1 MSFAMSRE
9 KTWEA
14 LVKRAESRVTEALLH
29 LQRSRRQLA
38 EFRANRERLE
48 VMRDE
53 YRNRLQQ
60 AQSKAHAMSDN
71 TVYRN
76 FIARIE
82 TLQQQMRESEAI
94 AQKAVSLAEKRHR
107 EAEAERVKMEWLQ
120 KREHEKVR
128 HEREAREQRR
138 MEEAAIIR
146 FNHR

>member
-1 MSFAMSRE
+1 MSFAMSRQ

-14 LVKRAESRVTEALLH
+14 LVKRAGLRVTEALLH

-107 EAEAERVKMEWLQ
+107 EAETERLKMEWLQ
-120 KREHEKVR
+120 KREHERVR
-128 HEREAREQRR
+128 DEREAREQRQ

>member
-1 MSFAMSRE
+1 MSFAMSRQ

-14 LVKRAESRVTEALLH
+14 LVKRAELRVTEALLH

-107 EAEAERVKMEWLQ
+107 EAETERLKMEWLQ
-120 KREHEKVR
+120 KREHERVR
-128 HEREAREQRR
+128 DEREAREQRQ

>member
-1 MSFAMSRE
+1 MSRQ

-14 LVKRAESRVTEALLH
+14 LVKRAELRVTEALLH
-29 LQRSRRQLA
+29 LQHSRRQLA

-107 EAEAERVKMEWLQ
+107 EAETERLKMEWLQ
-120 KREHEKVR
+120 KREHERVR
-128 HEREAREQRR
+128 DEREAREQRQ

>member
-1 MSFAMSRE
+1 MSFAMSRQ

-14 LVKRAESRVTEALLH
+14 LVKRAGLRVTEALLH

-107 EAEAERVKMEWLQ
+107 EAETERLKMEWLQ
-120 KREHEKVR
+120 KREHERVR
-128 HEREAREQRR
+128 DEREAREQRQ
-138 MEEAAIIR
+138 MEEATIIR

>member
-1 MSFAMSRE
+1 MSFAMSRQ

-14 LVKRAESRVTEALLH
+14 LVKRAGLRVTEALLH

-94 AQKAVSLAEKRHR
+94 AQKAVSLAENRHR
-107 EAEAERVKMEWLQ
+107 EAETERLKMEWLQ
-120 KREHEKVR
+120 KREHERVR
-128 HEREAREQRR
+128 DEREAREQRQ
-138 MEEAAIIR
+138 MEEATIIR